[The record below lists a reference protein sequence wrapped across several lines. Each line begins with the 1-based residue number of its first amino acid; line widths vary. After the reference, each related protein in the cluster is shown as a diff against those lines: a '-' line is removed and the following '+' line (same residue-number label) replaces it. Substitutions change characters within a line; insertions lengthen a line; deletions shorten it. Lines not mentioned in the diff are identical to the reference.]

1 MKNLFSL
8 FLILIFPINSFGQQY
23 PFQNPDLSSEE
34 RARDLISR
42 LTLEEKATLMCDQS
56 DVYNITEKYK
66 DPIFVQRLNNI
77 VDELYKCQQA
87 LGKRLF
93 Y

>member
-1 MKNLFSL
+1 MIFINNLKIRTSL
-8 FLILIFPINSFGQQY
+8 IIY
-23 PFQNPDLSSEE
+23 E
-34 RARDLISR
+34 
-42 LTLEEKATLMCDQS
+42 CQS

-66 DPIFVQRLNNI
+66 DPIFVQRLNYI
-77 VDELYKCQQA
+77 VDELYRCQQA